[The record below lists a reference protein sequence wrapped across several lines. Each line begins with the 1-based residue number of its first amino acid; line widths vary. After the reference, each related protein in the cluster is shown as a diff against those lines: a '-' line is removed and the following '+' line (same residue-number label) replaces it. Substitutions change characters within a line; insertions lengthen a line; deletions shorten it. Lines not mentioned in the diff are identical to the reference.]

1 MLKDTFCSSPWFHV
15 RIDPAGNY
23 LPCRWDFSFNKSSH
37 NISNTSLIEYINS
50 DVMKSLRMDLLN
62 GKDPDTCRSCRY
74 EDQQDKV
81 SGRQRQLLKSAINIE
96 HFDKTLC
103 ASPQWEQ
110 FKYSHDNQG
119 HTTNQPV
126 DLQIDL
132 GNTCNSACIM
142 CGPNYSS
149 RLISDYKKLHEIEPI
164 LFQSPDNLINW
175 TDDPALIDKFVNE
188 LSLIPNIRYIHFLG
202 GETLYLKSFYDIC
215 NRMIDNGTAKNISIG
230 TTTNCTVSGADL
242 EYIIKRFKHVHLGL
256 SIEAMHPVN
265 DYIRWP
271 SRIDDIIDNINK
283 FILLREQTGLHLSL
297 RITPNI
303 FSIYHIDTIFEFM
316 IDNSITAE
324 SCNILQEPS
333 CLRLELLPTDIIQ
346 KIIEKIN
353 QVITKHDLVSTGQTI
368 VNRRREDLVDSV
380 ITDVIFEYK
389 HLLENYQ
396 APKNIEEDRYNLVKF
411 IRAFESLRNNN
422 ILNYLPEYEEFLR
435 RYDY

>member
-1 MLKDTFCSSPWFHV
+1 M
-15 RIDPAGNY
+15 
-23 LPCRWDFSFNKSSH
+23 
-37 NISNTSLIEYINS
+37 
-50 DVMKSLRMDLLN
+50 
-62 GKDPDTCRSCRY
+62 
-74 EDQQDKV
+74 
-81 SGRQRQLLKSAINIE
+81 
-96 HFDKTLC
+96 
-103 ASPQWEQ
+103 
-110 FKYSHDNQG
+110 
-119 HTTNQPV
+119 
-126 DLQIDL
+126 
-132 GNTCNSACIM
+132 
-142 CGPNYSS
+142 
-149 RLISDYKKLHEIEPI
+149 
-164 LFQSPDNLINW
+164 
-175 TDDPALIDKFVNE
+175 
-188 LSLIPNIRYIHFLG
+188 
-202 GETLYLKSFYDIC
+202 
-215 NRMIDNGTAKNISIG
+215 
-230 TTTNCTVSGADL
+230 
-242 EYIIKRFKHVHLGL
+242 
-256 SIEAMHPVN
+256 N

-271 SRIDDIIDNINK
+271 SRIDNILDNINK

-324 SCNILQEPS
+324 SCNILQDPS
-333 CLRLELLPTDIIQ
+333 CLRLELLPTDIIE
-346 KIIEKIN
+346 KTIEKIN